1 MRFIRPRS
9 TIHIHF
15 TGLWARA
22 SLTLCAS
29 WPRYVSVDAG
39 LSLLPLGEQDLGSRY
54 VSLTLQAPGPAHIR
68 PGLPFVC

>member
-9 TIHIHF
+9 TIHIQF
-15 TGLWARA
+15 TGLGLA
-22 SLTLCAS
+22 LTLCAS
-29 WPRYVSVDAG
+29 WPPYVSVDPG
-39 LSLLPLGEQDLGSRY
+39 PSLLPLGEQDLGSRY